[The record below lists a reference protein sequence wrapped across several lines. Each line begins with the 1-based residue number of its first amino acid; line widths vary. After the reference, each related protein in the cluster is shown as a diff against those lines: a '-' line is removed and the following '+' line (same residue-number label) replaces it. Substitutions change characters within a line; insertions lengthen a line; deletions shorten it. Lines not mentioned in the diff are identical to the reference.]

1 MPGVCPG
8 GCLFIFFNFFGGSNN
23 AWQIH
28 KFASINK
35 KLWSVARRNKMA
47 EAQGTDYY
55 TYEDGGRSAFG
66 GRGTVS
72 VCALLLNC
80 TLKSDTGGGAQ
91 KDHERRRQGEEV
103 AGGWQA
109 DRAKLRCI

>member
-1 MPGVCPG
+1 MLCVLYVALNQDTPCVCPD

-55 TYEDGGRSAFG
+55 TYEDEGRSAFG
-66 GRGTVS
+66 G
-72 VCALLLNC
+72 
-80 TLKSDTGGGAQ
+80 
-91 KDHERRRQGEEV
+91 V
-103 AGGWQA
+103 ARYRSA
-109 DRAKLRCI
+109 HFYLIAH